1 MPPLRPSC
9 SLKRAATNWCLDR
22 DRHDDRGLYCVPCA
36 RRHHDFCVSK
46 SRYLWRKRHKRSKTS
61 PPNLYGPP
69 WDDFWE
75 RIIPRPG
82 LFHRVSCL
90 YPCNRCECC
99 RFCGGS
105 SFNQRCNEK
114 FVSEQTRTLP
124 SILGLLKPLLFPR
137 LPPPPMV
144 GPPQGVTNPAQTIR
158 VTADPIQSQSGRRSP
173 LPAVC
178 RSACL
183 QMSVGPNDRIYEGE
197 EVLIVH
203 QCAVWTGSGRGAQ
216 DADNIWCPV
225 EYNGKRGWAN
235 AWLLIGGDG
244 HRIAC
249 LMYPTANKC
258 P

>member
-1 MPPLRPSC
+1 MPPLRPDRPVRVSARLEAAAQSQGQQSPLDREGELDPAGPDFLQQLLPRYRPLAGAVEAC

-75 RIIPRPG
+75 RMIPRPG

-114 FVSEQTRTLP
+114 FVSEQTRAEEARKKRARKNFRAGRTRARW
-124 SILGLLKPLLFPR
+124 S
-137 LPPPPMV
+137 
-144 GPPQGVTNPAQTIR
+144 
-158 VTADPIQSQSGRRSP
+158 SG
-173 LPAVC
+173 
-178 RSACL
+178 
-183 QMSVGPNDRIYEGE
+183 ND
-197 EVLIVH
+197 
-203 QCAVWTGSGRGAQ
+203 
-216 DADNIWCPV
+216 
-225 EYNGKRGWAN
+225 
-235 AWLLIGGDG
+235 
-244 HRIAC
+244 
-249 LMYPTANKC
+249 
-258 P
+258 